1 MRVILRSD
9 VPNVGRKGDV
19 LDVSDGYARNYLVP
33 KGLALRA
40 TDGAL
45 AQAEGMRR
53 ARAIKE
59 QRDRD
64 DAEEVARRLTPVVIR
79 IPARAGAE
87 GRLFGSVTS
96 ADVAEAVHTQTGV
109 TVDRR
114 RLHLDDP
121 IKSLGTHEIALRLH
135 ADVEVRLQV
144 EVVSAGG

>member
-19 LDVSDGYARNYLVP
+19 LDVSDGFARNFLVP

-40 TDGAL
+40 TEGAL

-53 ARAIKE
+53 ARAVKE

-64 DAEEVARRLTPVVIR
+64 DATEVARRLTPVVIR
-79 IPARAGAE
+79 IPARAGSE

-96 ADVAEAVHTQTGV
+96 ADVAEAVQAQTGV
-109 TVDRR
+109 TIDRR

-121 IKSLGTHEIALRLH
+121 IKSLGLHEIALRLH
-135 ADVEVRLQV
+135 TDVEVRLQV
-144 EVVSAGG
+144 EVVSTSA

>member
-1 MRVILRSD
+1 MKVILRSD

-19 LDVSDGYARNYLVP
+19 LDVSDGFARNYLVP
-33 KGLALRA
+33 KGFALKA

-53 ARAIKE
+53 GRAIKE

-64 DAEEVARRLTPVVIR
+64 DAEEVARRLTPVVVR

-87 GRLFGSVTS
+87 GRLFGSVTA
-96 ADVAEAVHTQTGV
+96 ADVADAVQIQTGV
-109 TVDRR
+109 TIDRR
-114 RLHLDDP
+114 RLSLDEP

-135 ADVEVRLQV
+135 TDVEVRLQV
-144 EVVSAGG
+144 EVVTAGS

>member
-53 ARAIKE
+53 ARAVKE

-64 DAEEVARRLTPVVIR
+64 DALEVARRLTPVVIR
-79 IPARAGAE
+79 IPARAGPE

-96 ADVAEAVHTQTGV
+96 TDVADAVQTQAGV
-109 TVDRR
+109 TIDRR